1 MNKEANIIAFFA
13 KNKALNLSQVEKEA
27 GIPSKTL
34 HKAIADQQTIPNK
47 HIDPVISVLK
57 KYGYNE
63 NSLSLAEVIAITN
76 HKGGVGKT
84 TTTINLG
91 KALSLQ
97 NKKVLLIDMD
107 SQGNLSQC
115 FGIHEPAKQVIDA
128 LLDEVPFP
136 IVPITES
143 LFLSPS
149 DIRMGYREMELS
161 TVIGSDRR
169 LHLKIDEL
177 RQSFDY
183 ILIDCP
189 PNLGICT
196 TCSLVASNSVIVPF
210 QPEASAYHGIESLF
224 NRIAEVRNF
233 INPNL
238 TVKGIVFTMVAKNQ
252 NVHREM
258 IEHMEEKY
266 KRFTIFK
273 TQIDNATVIKQSQV
287 AKEDLYVYAPKSNS
301 WEQYY
306 NLSLEVNQ

>member
-1 MNKEANIIAFFA
+1 MNREAKIIAFLA

-34 HKAIADQQTIPNK
+34 HKAIADQQAIPHK
-47 HIDPVISVLK
+47 HIEPILSVLK
-57 KYGYNE
+57 KYGYDE
-63 NSLSLAEVIAITN
+63 NNLSLAEVISITN

-115 FGIHEPAKQVIDA
+115 FGIHEPEKQVIDA
-128 LLDEVPFP
+128 LLDEVTFP
-136 IVPITES
+136 IIPITES

-161 TVIGSDRR
+161 TVIGADRR

-233 INPNL
+233 INPSL
-238 TVKGIVFTMVAKNQ
+238 TVRGIVFTMVAKNQ
-252 NVHREM
+252 NIHREM
-258 IEHMEEKY
+258 IDHMEEKY

>member
-34 HKAIADQQTIPNK
+34 HKAIADQQAIPNK

-143 LFLSPS
+143 
-149 DIRMGYREMELS
+149 
-161 TVIGSDRR
+161 
-169 LHLKIDEL
+169 
-177 RQSFDY
+177 
-183 ILIDCP
+183 
-189 PNLGICT
+189 
-196 TCSLVASNSVIVPF
+196 
-210 QPEASAYHGIESLF
+210 
-224 NRIAEVRNF
+224 
-233 INPNL
+233 
-238 TVKGIVFTMVAKNQ
+238 
-252 NVHREM
+252 
-258 IEHMEEKY
+258 
-266 KRFTIFK
+266 
-273 TQIDNATVIKQSQV
+273 
-287 AKEDLYVYAPKSNS
+287 
-301 WEQYY
+301 
-306 NLSLEVNQ
+306 